1 MAFLY
6 EKMDVLRE
14 AGDGKEIPS
23 YIQQNINPNFELRS
37 YQKEAFENFVT
48 YFEGNLRQSPSQTLF
63 HMATGSGKTLIM
75 AGLILYLYKQGYRNF
90 LFFVNL
96 SNIVEKTK
104 VNFLDASSTKYLF
117 NDEIVIDGER
127 VVIQE
132 VSNFQD
138 ADPDRINIC
147 FSTTQ
152 GLHMDMWM
160 TKENGMSFDDF
171 DNQKVVLISDEA
183 HHLNVDTK
191 KKMSAEESD
200 SYHSW
205 EQTVKNIFSRNSGN
219 VLLEF
224 TATCD
229 LENQAIRA
237 AYESKI
243 IFNYPLPNFYQDKYS
258 KDILILRSDLP
269 LMDRAL
275 QALVLSQYRLKVFQ
289 DHRLSVKP
297 VVLFKA
303 AKIADS
309 KDFMASFIE
318 TVSQLSGTKLREL
331 SASTDNPVMQQAFT
345 YFVNNGISADTLAAE
360 LRDDFSEPHC
370 VSVNDDKDAKNK
382 QLLLNSLE
390 DADNPYRAIFEV
402 KKLDEGWDVLN
413 LFDIVRLYETRQSSG
428 RKISPAT
435 IAEAQLIGRGARYC
449 PFQIDP
455 EQPKYQRK
463 YDDDITNEMRVC
475 EQLFYH
481 CQNDHRYVTELHQA
495 LREIGLD
502 TDKIVQREYILKD
515 DFKSEP
521 LYRDGLIFINDREVK
536 SRKEVFGLQPT
547 VRDTLYNYTYST
559 GSSGL
564 DTIMLEG
571 QAGNDFVVNNLKTA
585 HTTIG
590 EIAGIN
596 YAIVNKALM
605 KYPIFRFNT
614 LKSYFPN
621 IHSTREFVTQDEYL
635 GKVRIDIHCPDG
647 KPSVNVLYQAVFNTL
662 KKIGDSISGIEET
675 YMGTKEFRA
684 HRVSEVFRNKTVN
697 YTDPHDG
704 GIGISQNDSSVPS
717 KWKIDLSQEDWF
729 VYTDNYGTSEEKAF
743 VAYFRGYVEEL
754 RKRYNKVYLV
764 RNEREFHLYS
774 FEDGERFEP
783 DYVIFLQ
790 KEKSD
795 GFEQLQIFVEPKGT
809 MLLEKD
815 KWKED
820 FLLQMKQNSV
830 PVKTYIDNNRYRIWG
845 LHFFNQDARMKDFDA
860 DMNSILTETEK
871 RNNLGPVMYGF
882 PRKENLDMI
891 AEPHGVYG
899 EKKKK

>member
-1 MAFLY
+1 MTFLY
-6 EKMDVLRE
+6 EKMDALRE
-14 AGDGKEIPS
+14 AGASKVIPS
-23 YIQQNINPNFELRS
+23 YIQQNLNPNFELRP

-48 YFEGNLRQSPSQTLF
+48 YFEGSLRQDPSQTLF

-75 AGLILYLYKQGYRNF
+75 AGLMLYLYKQGYRNF

-104 VNFLDASSTKYLF
+104 VNFLDASSSKYLF
-117 NDEIVIDGER
+117 NDEIRIDGEK
-127 VVIQE
+127 VAVQE
-132 VSNFQD
+132 VSNFQT
-138 ADPDRINIC
+138 ADPDKINIC

-152 GLHMDMWM
+152 GLHMDIWL
-160 TKENGMSFDDF
+160 TKENGMSIDDF

-191 KKMSAEESD
+191 KKMSEEESV

-205 EQTVKNIFSRNSGN
+205 EQTVKNIFYKNSGN

-229 LENQAIRA
+229 LDNPAIRA
-237 AYESKI
+237 AYENKI

-258 KDILILRSDLP
+258 KDILTLRSDLP
-269 LMDRAL
+269 VMDRAL

-289 DHRLSVKP
+289 DHRLSIKP

-309 KDFMASFIE
+309 REFMSSFIE
-318 TVSQLSGTKLREL
+318 TVSKLSGTKLREL
-331 SASTDNPVMQQAFT
+331 RAATDNPIMQQAFT
-345 YFVNNGISADTLAAE
+345 YFVKNGISADTLAAE
-360 LRDDFSEPHC
+360 LRDDFAEQHC
-370 VSVNDDKDAKNK
+370 VSVNDDKDATEK
-382 QLLLNSLE
+382 QILLNSLE
-390 DADNPYRAIFEV
+390 DANNPYRAIFEV

-475 EQLFYH
+475 EDLFYH

-502 TDKIVQREYILKD
+502 TDRIIQREYVLKD
-515 DFKSEP
+515 DFKKDQ
-521 LYRDGLIFINDREVK
+521 LYKNGIIFTNDREVK
-536 SRKEVFGLQPT
+536 SRTEVFGLQPT
-547 VRDTLYNYTYST
+547 VRDALYSYTYSP
-559 GSSGL
+559 GNSGL
-564 DTIMLEG
+564 DEIMAEG
-571 QAGNDFVVNNLKTA
+571 KNENDYYPNNLITT

-590 EIAGIN
+590 EIADIN
-596 YAIVNKALM
+596 YAIVSKALM
-605 KYPIFRFNT
+605 KYPVFRFDT

-621 IHSTREFVTQDEYL
+621 IHSTREFITKDEYL
-635 GKVRIDIHCPDG
+635 GKVRIDIHCPE
-647 KPSVNVLYQAVFNTL
+647 KSPSVAIYYQAVFNTL
-662 KKIGDSISGIEET
+662 NKISDSISGIEET
-675 YMGTKEFRA
+675 YFGTKEFKA
-684 HRVSEVFRNKTVN
+684 HRINEVFRNKTVN

-704 GIGISQNDSSVPS
+704 GIGVSQNDSSVPK
-717 KWKIDLSQEDWF
+717 KWKIDLSKEDWF

-743 VAYFRGYVEEL
+743 VAYFHGYVDEL
-754 RKRYNKVYLV
+754 RKVYSKVYLV

-774 FEDGERFEP
+774 FNDGERFEP

-790 KEKSD
+790 RAETD

-820 FLLQMKQNSV
+820 FLLQMEKAAI
-830 PVKTYIDNNRYRIWG
+830 PVKTFVDNNQYKIWG
-845 LHFFNQDARMKDFDA
+845 LHFFNQDQRMKEFDE
-860 DMNSILTETEK
+860 DIK
-871 RNNLGPVMYGF
+871 RL
-882 PRKENLDMI
+882 L
-891 AEPHGVYG
+891 
-899 EKKKK
+899 

>member
-14 AGDGKEIPS
+14 AGAGKEIPS
-23 YIQQNINPNFELRS
+23 YIQQNINPNFELRP

-48 YFEGNLRQSPSQTLF
+48 YFEGNLRQNPSQTLF

-75 AGLILYLYKQGYRNF
+75 AGLMLYLYKQGYRNF

-132 VSNFQD
+132 VSNFQA

-171 DNQKVVLISDEA
+171 DSQKVVLISDEA

-229 LENQAIRA
+229 IENQAIKA
-237 AYESKI
+237 AYENKI
-243 IFNYPLPNFYQDKYS
+243 IFNYPLPNFYQDRYS
-258 KDILILRSDLP
+258 KDILTLRSDLP

-289 DHRLSVKP
+289 DHRLSIKP

-309 KDFMASFIE
+309 KDFMAAFIE
-318 TVSQLSGTKLREL
+318 TIGQLSGAKLREL
-331 SASTDNPVMQQAFT
+331 KVSTDNPVMQKAFT
-345 YFVNNGISADTLAAE
+345 YFVDNGISADTLAAE
-360 LRDDFSEPHC
+360 LRDDFAELHC
-370 VSVNDDKDAKNK
+370 VSVNDDKDATNK
-382 QLLLNSLE
+382 QILLNSLE

-449 PFQIDP
+449 PFQIDS
-455 EQPKYQRK
+455 EQPKYQ
-463 YDDDITNEMRVC
+463 
-475 EQLFYH
+475 
-481 CQNDHRYVTELHQA
+481 
-495 LREIGLD
+495 
-502 TDKIVQREYILKD
+502 
-515 DFKSEP
+515 
-521 LYRDGLIFINDREVK
+521 
-536 SRKEVFGLQPT
+536 
-547 VRDTLYNYTYST
+547 
-559 GSSGL
+559 
-564 DTIMLEG
+564 
-571 QAGNDFVVNNLKTA
+571 
-585 HTTIG
+585 
-590 EIAGIN
+590 
-596 YAIVNKALM
+596 
-605 KYPIFRFNT
+605 
-614 LKSYFPN
+614 
-621 IHSTREFVTQDEYL
+621 
-635 GKVRIDIHCPDG
+635 
-647 KPSVNVLYQAVFNTL
+647 
-662 KKIGDSISGIEET
+662 KKI
-675 YMGTKEFRA
+675 
-684 HRVSEVFRNKTVN
+684 
-697 YTDPHDG
+697 
-704 GIGISQNDSSVPS
+704 
-717 KWKIDLSQEDWF
+717 
-729 VYTDNYGTSEEKAF
+729 
-743 VAYFRGYVEEL
+743 
-754 RKRYNKVYLV
+754 
-764 RNEREFHLYS
+764 
-774 FEDGERFEP
+774 
-783 DYVIFLQ
+783 
-790 KEKSD
+790 
-795 GFEQLQIFVEPKGT
+795 
-809 MLLEKD
+809 
-815 KWKED
+815 
-820 FLLQMKQNSV
+820 
-830 PVKTYIDNNRYRIWG
+830 
-845 LHFFNQDARMKDFDA
+845 
-860 DMNSILTETEK
+860 
-871 RNNLGPVMYGF
+871 
-882 PRKENLDMI
+882 
-891 AEPHGVYG
+891 
-899 EKKKK
+899 